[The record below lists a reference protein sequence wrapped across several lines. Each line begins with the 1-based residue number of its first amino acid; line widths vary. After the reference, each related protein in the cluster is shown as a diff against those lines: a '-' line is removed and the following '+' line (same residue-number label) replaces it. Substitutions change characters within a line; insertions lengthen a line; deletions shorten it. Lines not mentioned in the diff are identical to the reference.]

1 MQSSINKLRV
11 PQVSPPLRDLGIGIS
26 VHGPNSDEPGFPR
39 LANPDVRQPPEKQ
52 ATKAS
57 LAPADRTNM
66 DLSAIAL
73 QGLQQADLQLEQA
86 ASRIASNGAA
96 SPAGAGLDVAD
107 LSTEMV
113 ALISAQDQFSVNVST
128 LKTAGEL
135 QKNLIDLMA

>member
-1 MQSSINKLRV
+1 M
-11 PQVSPPLRDLGIGIS
+11 
-26 VHGPNSDEPGFPR
+26 
-39 LANPDVRQPPEKQ
+39 RQPPEKQ